1 MNIVLYS
8 RAQPSFSAEDLDL
21 LINALD
27 ETGMSYRMNKDFAGL
42 IGAKTG
48 RTFGAEQIYRDSAGI
63 GDDARVMVS
72 YGGDV
77 NGSGVIDIND
87 AQLVY
92 DMYNAHYASFSDVAM
107 YKFLCA
113 DIADDTP
120 EGSTLLNVSD
130 AVAVISKINQ
140 Q

>member
-1 MNIVLYS
+1 MCI
-8 RAQPSFSAEDLDL
+8 
-21 LINALD
+21 
-27 ETGMSYRMNKDFAGL
+27 
-42 IGAKTG
+42 
-48 RTFGAEQIYRDSAGI
+48 RDS
-63 GDDARVMVS
+63 
-72 YGGDV
+72 
-77 NGSGVIDIND
+77 
-87 AQLVY
+87 
-92 DMYNAHYASFSDVAM
+92 SDVAM

>member
-1 MNIVLYS
+1 MIAPALSVEDAA
-8 RAQPSFSAEDLDL
+8 AQLG
-21 LINALD
+21 I
-27 ETGMSYRMNKDFAGL
+27 TAGE
-42 IGAKTG
+42 A
-48 RTFGAEQIYRDSAGI
+48 AGT
-63 GDDARVMVS
+63 VS

-77 NGSGVIDIND
+77 NGSRVIDIND

-92 DMYNAHYASFSDVAM
+92 DLYNAHYSDFTTVSM

-130 AVAVISKINQ
+130 AVAIIAIINK
-140 Q
+140 

>member
-1 MNIVLYS
+1 M
-8 RAQPSFSAEDLDL
+8 
-21 LINALD
+21 
-27 ETGMSYRMNKDFAGL
+27 
-42 IGAKTG
+42 
-48 RTFGAEQIYRDSAGI
+48 
-63 GDDARVMVS
+63 
-72 YGGDV
+72 
-77 NGSGVIDIND
+77 NGSGVVDIND

-92 DMYNAHYASFSDVAM
+92 DMYNAHYSDFTTVSM

>member
-1 MNIVLYS
+1 
-8 RAQPSFSAEDLDL
+8 
-21 LINALD
+21 
-27 ETGMSYRMNKDFAGL
+27 
-42 IGAKTG
+42 
-48 RTFGAEQIYRDSAGI
+48 
-63 GDDARVMVS
+63 MVS

-92 DMYNAHYASFSDVAM
+92 DMYNAHYSDFTTVSM